1 MHLVKES
8 TPVGSRI
15 FLNISVLR
23 WLTSLNPENHKHDQ
37 QCQNSNRDANVDS
50 LVGAHPCFCASTTT
64 HRNTSRSNT
73 NRKIK
78 QSCYSY
84 RQKTFQKI
92 IYPDTLRFTG
102 LASLWSWGVIPND
115 VELKPYDEILRQL
128 KIQSVFGIGEM
139 FTSYLQWY
147 LEKGTDLLKL
157 TLYASNEC
165 ALLL

>member
-1 MHLVKES
+1 M
-8 TPVGSRI
+8 
-15 FLNISVLR
+15 
-23 WLTSLNPENHKHDQ
+23 
-37 QCQNSNRDANVDS
+37 
-50 LVGAHPCFCASTTT
+50 
-64 HRNTSRSNT
+64 
-73 NRKIK
+73 
-78 QSCYSY
+78 
-84 RQKTFQKI
+84 
-92 IYPDTLRFTG
+92 IYWP
-102 LASLWSWGVIPND
+102 LASSGSWGVIPND